1 MTFLGNSARSAIL
14 AAAIAVVPAAGAIA
28 AVEDYELRLVTD
40 QLRPGDGA
48 MIGVRLVHRPTG
60 RAVPDAAVEATR
72 LDMSPDG
79 MATMTMPLTPVPGGV
94 AGVYRFRANLVMV
107 GGYALTLTAKVQGEE
122 GTLQQR
128 LVLRAGS

>member
-60 RAVPDAAVEATR
+60 RAVPDAVVEATR

-79 MATMTMPLTPVPGGV
+79 MPTMAMALTPVPGSE
-94 AGVYRFRANLVMV
+94 AGVYRFRTNLAMA
-107 GGYALTLTAKVQGEE
+107 GSYALTLTAKVQNET

-128 LVLRAGS
+128 LVLRATP